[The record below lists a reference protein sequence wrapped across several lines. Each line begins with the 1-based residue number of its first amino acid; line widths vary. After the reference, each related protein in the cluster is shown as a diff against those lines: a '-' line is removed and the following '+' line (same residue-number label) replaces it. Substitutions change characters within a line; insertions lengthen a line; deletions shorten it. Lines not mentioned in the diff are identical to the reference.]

1 MRKSKPQS
9 SNPSKAQL
17 KANDA
22 QSMEIDM
29 QIRSE
34 REHGQLLHIILLG
47 LPQSG
52 KRYTVKTI
60 AQFASPVPVLI
71 EQPPSSPEP
80 LWRPFSV
87 LWKAQSDPG
96 SPFFLFPFDI
106 LKQIFFKF
114 MLFPLPRMVPLS
126 IMVAVQKVQFQFLIP
141 PFKPGGASSAYWG
154 QFFGPQIIFVVD
166 ISKYC
171 EPIEFDQCLQY
182 WKALRSRKEFL
193 PHMFT
198 VYFNQIQKFK
208 ANIEILPFSEFYPDF
223 NNWVVN
229 SNFPIMP
236 TFDLSCKYL
245 SHLFAF
251 GDGFIST
258 CIEPES
264 PEDIIQVMRSC
275 LTASLHRD
283 VINRA
288 GFVNGIGDI

>member
-171 EPIEFDQCLQY
+171 KPIEFDQCLQY
-182 WKALRSRKEFL
+182 WKALRSRKEFSTANQA
-193 PHMFT
+193 FI

-208 ANIEILPFSEFYPDF
+208 ANIELHPVSEFYPDF
-223 NNWVVN
+223 DDWVVN

-236 TFDLSCKYL
+236 TTFDLSCKYL

-251 GDGFIST
+251 ADGFIST
-258 CIEPES
+258 CNEPES
-264 PEDIIQVMRSC
+264 PEDTLSVVF
-275 LTASLHRD
+275 TAIRENLLRD
-283 VINRA
+283 VHSRA
-288 GFVNGIGDI
+288 GFV